1 MKRSILILSLLASL
15 SAQAVPESQAI
26 KAILGEAGGEPYA
39 AQCAIASSIR
49 LRGGLQGVYGV
60 NNPCVKRASTKVI
73 ERAKRAWRESALK
86 DFAHGCRY
94 FGCAADAP
102 WFEKNGFKVVFAVNG
117 VTFYKQNQ

>member
-49 LRGGLQGVYGV
+49 LRGGLQGVYGA
-60 NNPCVKRASTKVI
+60 NNPCVKRAPSYAI
-73 ERAKRAWRESALK
+73 LRARKAWAASASH
-86 DFAHGCRY
+86 DYAHGCRY
-94 FGCAADAP
+94 FGCPADRSY
-102 WFEKNGFKVVFAVNG
+102 FIRNGFQPLFSIGKI
-117 VTFYKQNQ
+117 TFYK